1 LPAQPGLPAAPTRL
15 TAQPASA
22 YQPPRRR
29 NDWPIIILV
38 GGVLVLLICIT
49 AAAVGWWQRERIPL
63 LSSLLSQPTATSTPS
78 PQPTRTPRS
87 TSTRLP
93 SITPVPTEPP
103 IVITATATKS
113 PISKLCLLPAGNI
126 DDSGFNALAWSGVQS
141 AAAEYGAQSAYIESK
156 SYTDAEFVSAI
167 TQFLPQ
173 GCNLIVG
180 VGQLTAEAIHQTA
193 IRYPQQKFLLLD
205 AILDTPLPN
214 VWVQTYA
221 SDQGAFLAG
230 YLAATVSKT
239 GKVGTFGGM
248 EIPPVR
254 SYMNGFAAGV
264 SYYNTKHNTNV
275 LALGWN
281 IAHQSGLFAND
292 FNKPQQGQILAREL
306 FNLGADILFPVAGP
320 TGYGAAA
327 EASTR
332 SSTYIIGVDDDWA
345 VSKPEYASIIL
356 TSVEKRLD
364 TSILL
369 AAAAIAGNNF
379 EGGEH
384 IGTISSEITLAPY
397 HQLEWMVP
405 ASLQAELEQVK
416 ADILSGKI
424 NTQAPSKPAGELVRS
439 DELTLWVSD
448 SSPEHL
454 NRWVT
459 KYREANPYVKVN
471 IVSVPSA
478 EFVDRWKASV
488 AAGEGPDL
496 LLHDNPLMFPEWA
509 RSGLMLPLDDL
520 LAGKLDGIYSTA
532 LANLAV
538 DGKLY
543 GVPYIS
549 YSLAL
554 FYNKKLVSNPPKT
567 MDELASLVRQGK
579 KISLLRNTYFLFSF
593 FTAFS
598 GEVVDS
604 NGRCIADQKSG
615 FVEAL
620 RYLQTLAKNGAMLST
635 DYSAV
640 ADSFRNGQAAMT
652 INGAWILTD
661 YQDSL
666 GDNLGVALIPR
677 ESATAA
683 PVINLSAF
691 FVNPNSRSPQLAV
704 DLALFLA
711 SPEAQADL
719 DVGYISVR
727 TDLTYEAGDP
737 MGVFAQSAEAGYPEI
752 RLTNNFYSPF
762 EAMITAVLEN
772 GSDPASALR
781 DACQEMNTLN
791 GK

>member
-1 LPAQPGLPAAPTRL
+1 LPAAPTPQA
-15 TAQPASA
+15 AQPASA
-22 YQPPRRR
+22 YQLPRRR

-38 GGVLVLLICIT
+38 GGVLVLLCCI
-49 AAAVGWWQRERIPL
+49 AVAAVGWWQRERIPL
-63 LSSLLSQPTATSTPS
+63 LSGLLSQPTITSTPS
-78 PQPTRTPRS
+78 PQPTSTPRP

-93 SITPVPTEPP
+93 SSTPAPTEPP

-126 DDSGFNALAWSGVQS
+126 NDSGFNALAWSGVQS
-141 AAAEYGAQSAYIESK
+141 AATEYGAQSAYIEPK
-156 SYTDAEFVSAI
+156 GYTDADFVSAI

-180 VGQLTAEAIHQTA
+180 VGQLTAEAIRQTA
-193 IRYPQQKFLLLD
+193 ITYPQQKFLLLD
-205 AILDTPLPN
+205 GSLEPPLPN

-230 YLAATVSKT
+230 YLAAAVSKT

-248 EIPPVR
+248 DIPPVR

-264 SYYNTKHNTNV
+264 SYYNTKHNTHV

-306 FNLGADILFPVAGP
+306 FNLEADILFPVAGY
-320 TGYGAAA
+320 TSSGAAA
-327 EASTR
+327 EATTR
-332 SSTYIIGVDDDWA
+332 SHVYVIGVDDDWA
-345 VSKPEYASIIL
+345 VSKPEYASIML

-384 IGTISSEITLAPY
+384 TGTISSEITLAPY

-424 NTQAPSKPAGELVRS
+424 NTQTPSKLAGELVKS
-439 DELTLWVSD
+439 DELILWVPD
-448 SSPEHL
+448 IYPEHL
-454 NRWVT
+454 NRWVV
-459 KYREANPYVKVN
+459 KYQQANPDVKVN
-471 IVSVPSA
+471 IVSIPSA
-478 EFVDRWKASV
+478 EFVDRWKISV

-496 LLHDNPLMFPEWA
+496 LLHDNPFMFPEWA

-520 LAGKLDGIYSTA
+520 LAGKIDGFSSTA
-532 LANLAV
+532 LTNLGV

-549 YSLAL
+549 YGLAL

-579 KISLLRNTYFLFSF
+579 KISLQRSAYFMFSF

-604 NGRCIADQKSG
+604 NGRCIADQNGG

-635 DYSAV
+635 DYAAV

-652 INGAWILTD
+652 INGAWMLTD

-677 ESATAA
+677 GSATAA
-683 PVINLSAF
+683 PVISMSAF

-711 SPEAQADL
+711 GPEAQADL
-719 DVGYISVR
+719 DVGNISVR
-727 TDLTYEAGDP
+727 TDLTFEAGDP
-737 MGVFAQSAEAGYPEI
+737 MAVFAQSADAGYPEI
-752 RLTNNFYSPF
+752 MLTSNFYGPF
-762 EAMITAVLEN
+762 EAMLIAVLEN
-772 GSDPASALR
+772 GNDPARAVR